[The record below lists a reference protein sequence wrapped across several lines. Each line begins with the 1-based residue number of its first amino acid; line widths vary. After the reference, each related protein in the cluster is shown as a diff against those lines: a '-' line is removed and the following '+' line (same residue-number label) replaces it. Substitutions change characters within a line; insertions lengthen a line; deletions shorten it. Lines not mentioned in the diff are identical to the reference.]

1 MKGKGEFL
9 VSSIGVTV
17 DLLRGI
23 FDKGKL
29 GGGGGRGLVD
39 FENSTVEE
47 LGNWEDSGNMK
58 LGKTIGSNL

>member
-29 GGGGGRGLVD
+29 EGGGWLISR
-39 FENSTVEE
+39 
-47 LGNWEDSGNMK
+47 
-58 LGKTIGSNL
+58 IAP